1 MVQTVCNMHEVI
13 RVRVTNTS
21 GQCTNYL
28 QCRLCGALLQNNA
41 NNVMVTD
48 LTPNRPLSNYSIN
61 TLANPCLDIPLKGL
75 DALYDLAFCDKC
87 FQMTNHRGGVCQ
99 KCRVQ
104 NLESIHVDL
113 KEYRKEARAIFDQFY
128 DINNIKDETGT
139 NAYISRPH
147 AKECARIYI
156 KGITQELLIANPT
169 QASYERIE
177 HYQRVLKQLE
187 LL

>member
-1 MVQTVCNMHEVI
+1 
-13 RVRVTNTS
+13 
-21 GQCTNYL
+21 
-28 QCRLCGALLQNNA
+28 
-41 NNVMVTD
+41 
-48 LTPNRPLSNYSIN
+48 
-61 TLANPCLDIPLKGL
+61 
-75 DALYDLAFCDKC
+75 
-87 FQMTNHRGGVCQ
+87 MTNHRGGVCQ

-177 HYQRVLKQLE
+177 RYQRVLKQLE

>member
-1 MVQTVCNMHEVI
+1 MIQKVCEQHEFVGAML
-13 RVRVTNTS
+13 TTMS
-21 GQCTNYL
+21 GPPTGYL
-28 QCRLCGALLQNNA
+28 QCRHCGALPPNVVVNN
-41 NNVMVTD
+41 
-48 LTPNRPLSNYSIN
+48 LTADRPTSNYSIN
-61 TLANPCLDIPLKGL
+61 TLDNPSADIPIKGA
-75 DALYDLAFCDKC
+75 DALYDLAFCEKH

-99 KCRVQ
+99 KCRVE

-113 KEYRKEARAIFDQFY
+113 KEYRKEARIIFDKFY

-156 KGITQELLIANPT
+156 KGLIHELLAADAT
-169 QASYERIE
+169 QASYDA
-177 HYQRVLKQLE
+177 RVKRHLKVLEQLE